1 MAEMEE
7 IDPAGPEA
15 CAEAAGLEKK
25 KKKIQKSSCCSGFI
39 NQEVVE
45 KVALK

>member
-1 MAEMEE
+1 MEE

-15 CAEAAGLEKK
+15 CAEAAGLTKKK
-25 KKKIQKSSCCSGFI
+25 KKKIQKSSCGSGFI